1 MGKEVT
7 YAETW
12 NRTIG
17 AWPVG
22 QGVGSADIR
31 NRQTPARFTPTGLP
45 LGRQSRC
52 RLAPSHPLKAKVD
65 GWSRKLWQAA
75 GIGWADVTA
84 LSKTVRHQP
93 FQRHVTAPSVTGEH
107 ASETEKP
114 QQDSGPTGCH
124 LVGRTATWTAEPLQ
138 FSTFEPPKSKGG
150 WVRQKALI
158 DWQAGEHASETAK
171 RQQDSGPPSCHL
183 VGRAA
188 AVWHLRTR

>member
-1 MGKEVT
+1 MPNNWVGTEGM

-22 QGVGSADIR
+22 QGVGSADMMAERNGALRQARIR
-31 NRQTPARFTPTGLP
+31 NRKTPT
-45 LGRQSRC
+45 
-52 RLAPSHPLKAKVD
+52 APSVSGQHASKTGKPRQDSGPPGSHWVGRAAASSLKAKVD

-84 LSKTVRHQP
+84 RSRTVRHQL
-93 FQRHVTAPSVTGEH
+93 FQRHVTAPSVTSEH
-107 ASETEKP
+107 ASETGKP
-114 QQDSGPTGCH
+114 QQDSGPLG
-124 LVGRTATWTAEPLQ
+124 
-138 FSTFEPPKSKGG
+138 
-150 WVRQKALI
+150 
-158 DWQAGEHASETAK
+158 
-171 RQQDSGPPSCHL
+171 CHL